1 MIEKYAIFEV
11 VNIDH
16 HVCISEG
23 KYFYCSDIDSV
34 VRQNNLVTNGI
45 FTNILNIIYVKVI
58 VCDIANVTNISHMF

>member
-34 VRQNNLVTNGI
+34 VRQNNNLVTNGI
-45 FTNILNIIYVKVI
+45 YSQIYLNICKSY
-58 VCDIANVTNISHMF
+58 CL

>member
-34 VRQNNLVTNGI
+34 VRQNLVTNRYSQ
-45 FTNILNIIYVKVI
+45 IYLI
-58 VCDIANVTNISHMF
+58 